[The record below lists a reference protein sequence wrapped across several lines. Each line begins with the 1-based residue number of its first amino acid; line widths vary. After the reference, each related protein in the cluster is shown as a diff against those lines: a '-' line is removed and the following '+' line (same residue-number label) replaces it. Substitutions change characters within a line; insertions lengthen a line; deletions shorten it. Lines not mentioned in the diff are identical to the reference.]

1 MEQNTLRKQRELTD
15 RLNRYR
21 NEYYNYNNPSVSD
34 EVYDRLFDELHKLE
48 QETGIQMSN
57 SPTVTVGYPVVGKL
71 EKTAHKIPL
80 LSLDKVKS
88 SVDLCW
94 FMGEHQV
101 MIMLKLD
108 GLTIKLTYENGELVE
123 AATRGDGDEGEIVTH
138 NARAISGIPAHIQ
151 YPGRLV
157 VTGEAFIR
165 PRDFER
171 LNTSIV
177 DENGETYKNG
187 RNLAAGSVRLR
198 DAGECMERC
207 VTFMP
212 FNVLEGFDDLPRKSE
227 RLKELRPLGFT
238 PCKYLVTKRPLTQ
251 AETEDGIKQLQQYA
265 KDSDIPIDGIVVSGI
280 KNAISKELRPTAPAV
295 TQARAM

>member
-88 SVDLCW
+88 SVDLCR

-101 MIMLKLD
+101 MIMLNRPPAVHPE
-108 GLTIKLTYENGELVE
+108 G
-123 AATRGDGDEGEIVTH
+123 RGSF
-138 NARAISGIPAHIQ
+138 NR
-151 YPGRLV
+151 
-157 VTGEAFIR
+157 
-165 PRDFER
+165 
-171 LNTSIV
+171 
-177 DENGETYKNG
+177 
-187 RNLAAGSVRLR
+187 
-198 DAGECMERC
+198 AGERR
-207 VTFMP
+207 T
-212 FNVLEGFDDLPRKSE
+212 G
-227 RLKELRPLGFT
+227 G
-238 PCKYLVTKRPLTQ
+238 
-251 AETEDGIKQLQQYA
+251 
-265 KDSDIPIDGIVVSGI
+265 SGHTG
-280 KNAISKELRPTAPAV
+280 RW
-295 TQARAM
+295 

>member
-88 SVDLCW
+88 SVDLCR

-108 GLTIKLTYENGELVE
+108 GLRP
-123 AATRGDGDEGEIVTH
+123 AQ
-138 NARAISGIPAHIQ
+138 RA
-151 YPGRLV
+151 GR
-157 VTGEAFIR
+157 
-165 PRDFER
+165 P
-171 LNTSIV
+171 S
-177 DENGETYKNG
+177 
-187 RNLAAGSVRLR
+187 
-198 DAGECMERC
+198 
-207 VTFMP
+207 
-212 FNVLEGFDDLPRKSE
+212 
-227 RLKELRPLGFT
+227 
-238 PCKYLVTKRPLTQ
+238 KR
-251 AETEDGIKQLQQYA
+251 
-265 KDSDIPIDGIVVSGI
+265 
-280 KNAISKELRPTAPAV
+280 
-295 TQARAM
+295 